1 MPFQV
6 ETYFHEFGHVMHMLC
21 SQTETSRFRGTH
33 VERDFVEAPSQMLE
47 NWVWEEESLRKMS
60 GHYKDGS
67 EIPRDLLDKLMASRK
82 ANAGGF
88 NLRQIILATFDQKIH
103 TRASADTQKLFSEIY
118 EEIIGL
124 KTIPDTNMPAN
135 WGHMVGYDSQYYGYL
150 VSESK
155 F

>member
-1 MPFQV
+1 MRPLQLLHHPTARRARLAR
-6 ETYFHEFGHVMHMLC
+6 EMGDWH
-21 SQTETSRFRGTH
+21 QWRG
-33 VERDFVEAPSQMLE
+33 S
-47 NWVWEEESLRKMS
+47 
-60 GHYKDGS
+60 
-67 EIPRDLLDKLMASRK
+67 SRK